1 MNIIYPKE
9 LKSKREKDMVP
20 SETKCKQKLITKNE
34 HLIVR
39 VEEGW
44 KRKVKSISE
53 SIGVSTSVFIR
64 ESVNKNIESILH

>member
-1 MNIIYPKE
+1 MVH
-9 LKSKREKDMVP
+9 SQTKRKP
-20 SETKCKQKLITKNE
+20 KLITKKK
-34 HLIVR
+34 LINLR

-64 ESVNKNIESILH
+64 ESVNKNIESLRM